1 MKNKIF
7 KYIGLEVL
15 LLLALMLCG
24 TIVVKIF
31 NVALKLQFESIGTTG
46 FIAGLCAW
54 LILLIGWGPN
64 KMGHGASRSA
74 MPRCIYDSF
83 PSAGYHFCHK

>member
-15 LLLALMLCG
+15 LLLALMLC
-24 TIVVKIF
+24 
-31 NVALKLQFESIGTTG
+31 LKLQFESIGTTG

-54 LILLIGWGPN
+54 LILLIGWGIKAAKAKRN
-64 KMGHGASRSA
+64 K
-74 MPRCIYDSF
+74 
-83 PSAGYHFCHK
+83 

>member
-15 LLLALMLCG
+15 LLIALILCG
-24 TIVVKIF
+24 IIVMKIF
-31 NVALKLQFESIGTTG
+31 NVVLKFEFENIGATG

-54 LILLIGWGPN
+54 LILLIGWGMKAAKTKRN
-64 KMGHGASRSA
+64 K
-74 MPRCIYDSF
+74 
-83 PSAGYHFCHK
+83 

>member
-1 MKNKIF
+1 MKSKIF

-31 NVALKLQFESIGTTG
+31 NALKLQFESIGTTG

-54 LILLIGWGPN
+54 LILLIGWGIKAAKAKRN
-64 KMGHGASRSA
+64 K
-74 MPRCIYDSF
+74 
-83 PSAGYHFCHK
+83 